1 MALMAKFN
9 CVLLIDDDEISNYTN
24 YQIIKNL
31 DLSPVIETVYNGEK
45 ALNFIQFYAE
55 NHDNNSPELI
65 LLDLKMPVM
74 DGFEF
79 LEYLTRKHLANIDD
93 IKLIILS
100 NYPIEVQKK
109 LNGKFRQLQFIEKP
123 LTVEKLSSVLQS
135 RVV

>member
-1 MALMAKFN
+1 MTQFN

-31 DLSPVIETVYNGEK
+31 DLSPNIETVYNGEK
-45 ALNFIQFYAE
+45 ALNFIQFFAE
-55 NHDNNSPELI
+55 NNDNNAPELI

-93 IKLIILS
+93 VKLIILS
-100 NYPIEVQKK
+100 NYPMDVQKK
-109 LNGKFRQLQFIEKP
+109 LKGKFGQIQFIEKP
-123 LTVEKLSSVLQS
+123 LTVEKLSHVLQI
-135 RVV
+135 RVI

>member
-1 MALMAKFN
+1 MAQFN

-31 DLSPVIETVYNGEK
+31 DLSQTIETVYNGEK
-45 ALNFIQFYAE
+45 ALNFIQFFAE
-55 NHDNNSPELI
+55 NHDNHAPELI

-79 LEYLTRKHLANIDD
+79 IEYLTRKHLDNIDD

-100 NYPIEVQKK
+100 NYPINIQKK
-109 LNGKFRQLQFIEKP
+109 LKGKFGQIQFLEKP
-123 LTVEKLSSVLQS
+123 LTVEKLSNVLPSQ
-135 RVV
+135 VG